1 VRRILEENMTSGTGT
16 GAYFG
21 GTSAGKTGTTDNF
34 ADAWFCGFTPS
45 LEATI
50 WIGYPRGEIPML
62 SVHGIAV
69 SGPTFPATIWRLFM
83 EPAVKY
89 APFPTEFPVA
99 THEPVWKSPTL
110 QYAMSGSYSPSS
122 SSGGYS
128 APAQPTQ
135 TQTTDNQGFVQVP
148 DNGH

>member
-1 VRRILEENMTSGTGT
+1 
-16 GAYFG
+16 
-21 GTSAGKTGTTDNF
+21 
-34 ADAWFCGFTPS
+34 
-45 LEATI
+45 
-50 WIGYPRGEIPML
+50 ML

-99 THEPVWKSPTL
+99 TREPVWKSPTL

-122 SSGGYS
+122 SSGSYS